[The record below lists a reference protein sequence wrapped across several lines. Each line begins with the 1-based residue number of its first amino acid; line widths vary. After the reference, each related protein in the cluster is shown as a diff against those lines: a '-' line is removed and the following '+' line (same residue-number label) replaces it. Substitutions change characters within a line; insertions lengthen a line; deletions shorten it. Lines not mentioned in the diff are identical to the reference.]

1 MPIIIAGGALS
12 GYVATGSLKGALVG
26 AFSGAL
32 FYGAG
37 ELIANNGIQNILGK
51 GLIRGMAGG
60 ISSVLSG
67 GKFGHGF
74 AAAGVSSMA
83 GGKIDSAFKDTGARV
98 VAAAVVGGTVSQVTG
113 GKFANGAITAAFMKS
128 V

>member
-1 MPIIIAGGALS
+1 MSAVAGLGWAIAGGALS
-12 GYVATGSLKGALVG
+12 GYVATGTLKGALVG

-32 FYGAG
+32 FYGAC
-37 ELIANNGIQNILGK
+37 EIIANNGISNIFGK

-60 ISSVLSG
+60 ISSVFSG

-83 GGKIDSAFKDTGARV
+83 GEK
-98 VAAAVVGGTVSQVTG
+98 
-113 GKFANGAITAAFMKS
+113 
-128 V
+128 